1 MPLFAQEVVWAP
13 RMAASARLK
22 YPAEVTQVTGGR
34 LSVHADNPMLIAVCF
49 AHRAA
54 AIGDVERSLAR
65 AHSSQTASEAAAAAS
80 AAASSKYVAASE
92 ASIFTEYDI
101 EEHLADD
108 DDDGKPFISQ
118 HHSIAAY
125 GDAVA
130 M

>member
-80 AAASSKYVAASE
+80 KYVAASE